1 MSDSGGNL
9 ADGTTE
15 VSDNAVSPTT
25 ELRKRRSTRIV
36 QAVPLLVTGVD
47 ALGRPFTERTSTLI
61 INCHGCRYQSKHYVL
76 KNMWVSL
83 EVPHSE
89 AGQAARTVRGRVAWI
104 QRPRTVR
111 QLFQVALELEIPG
124 NAWSIAFPPE
134 DWFSFPDRTSQVL
147 GAAANAP
154 EPAASSGAASS
165 ELEFSLPLADADLPP
180 AMGADNLRVMPAPGS
195 ATDASLQLARQV
207 ARLLADAKQQI
218 QAAAREAATHA
229 VSAESRASFDQW
241 EQKFAAARTEVANE
255 ASRAIERIRR
265 EADECTRSA
274 NAAAAE
280 VLRDELP
287 RWLAPQLEQLTRDL
301 TSHLSQE
308 GATQRGEHAQ
318 QLATAAEGLQAICGQ
333 AEETA
338 ARLRAQTAE
347 TEAQA
352 AAQREASTR
361 AREESARQRE
371 EAATAER
378 ETLNTTAR
386 QAREELAAA
395 VETARAGW
403 QSHLASELDAAHTR
417 WRSVLE
423 AGFGA
428 AREQAAAS
436 LGEQARDLMSRIE
449 ENSANH
455 FTMLRENAASNSA
468 EVEQRLAALKEALWE
483 QTQRLDGVLAR
494 AQEAIVHLEHFSAR
508 VETVQQQAIGGFQS
522 QLDDVL
528 SLHRNELHRRS
539 ESLFEEINS
548 RIRATFE
555 DASQLAVA
563 QFDQQIQEKIEPH
576 ISRADEAM
584 HRLAGGRSLLDAALT
599 LQQDRIR
606 ASADE
611 AFAESLGRFRENLGS
626 VEQLLQETAQSVN
639 SRNLQE
645 LETRINELKHQAV
658 EDIFKSSEWYEKRA
672 QTQIQASAERAFEQ
686 TAQGLR
692 EKAGEVS
699 AVFASELDHSSRSYV
714 AHTRTQIDD
723 VVREGFDRARTLFAE
738 AADTTSAAFTDEI
751 QRNARTE
758 LDGFI
763 EEVHKSASETRI
775 EFDATRTAMALR
787 VTGEQEGFLR
797 RFQSA
802 LGSVLEANVVEAQQR
817 VQQGFAPLL
826 DSWKS
831 LISGHQA
838 ELGQLFSHLA
848 EDAAEQHR
856 HRLENVST
864 QWMLAT
870 VANLDHQSREI
881 IASITSTAEEK
892 LRATFTEVFSEMAGT
907 LSERLHQIAS
917 SVEPSSSD
925 LKSKAQTASG
935 PS

>member
-1 MSDSGGNL
+1 MNDSGGNL

-15 VSDNAVSPTT
+15 VSDNAVSPST

-36 QAVPLLVTGVD
+36 QAVPLSVTGVD

-89 AGQAARTVRGRVAWI
+89 TGQPPRTVRGRVAWI

-134 DWFSFPDRTSQVL
+134 DWFSFPDPSSHVM
-147 GAAANAP
+147 GAAANGPEAP
-154 EPAASSGAASS
+154 ASSETAAS
-165 ELEFSLPLADADLPP
+165 ELEFSLPLADAELPP

-195 ATDASLQLARQV
+195 TTDASLQLARQV

-241 EQKFAAARTEVANE
+241 EQKFAAARAEVANE

-265 EADECTRSA
+265 EADERSRDA

-301 TSHLSQE
+301 TAHLSQE
-308 GATQRGEHAQ
+308 GATQRSEHAL
-318 QLATAAEGLQAICGQ
+318 QLASAAGSLQSICGQ

-338 ARLRAQTAE
+338 ARLK
-347 TEAQA
+347 AQA
-352 AAQREASTR
+352 AEMEARAAAEREAGAR
-361 AREESARQRE
+361 AQEESTRQRE
-371 EAATAER
+371 ETAAAER
-378 ETLNTTAR
+378 EALQVAAR
-386 QAREELAAA
+386 QAQEQLGSA
-395 VETARAGW
+395 VETVKANW
-403 QSHLASELDAAHTR
+403 QSHLASELDAAHAR
-417 WRSVLE
+417 LQAVLE

-436 LGEQARDLMSRIE
+436 LTEHSRDLMSRVQE
-449 ENSANH
+449 DSANH

-468 EVEQRLAALKEALWE
+468 EVEQRLAALKEALQG

-494 AQEAIVHLEHFSAR
+494 AQEAILQLEHFSSR
-508 VETVQQQAIGGFQS
+508 VETVQLQAIGGFQS

-528 SLHRNELHRRS
+528 ILHRNELHRRS
-539 ESLFEEINS
+539 ESLFEEINA
-548 RIRATFE
+548 RIRSTFE
-555 DASQLAVA
+555 DASHQAVA
-563 QFDQQIQEKIEPH
+563 HFDEQIQAKVEPH

-645 LETRINELKHQAV
+645 LEARINELKHQAV

-672 QTQIQASAERAFEQ
+672 QTQIQAGAEKALEQ
-686 TAQGLR
+686 TAQNFR

-699 AVFASELDHSSRSYV
+699 AVFASELDHSSRSFV

-723 VVREGFDRARTLFAE
+723 VVREGFDRARALFAE

-758 LDGFI
+758 LDGFV
-763 EEVHKSASETRI
+763 EEVHKSAAETRI
-775 EFDATRTAMALR
+775 ELDTTRAAIALR
-787 VTGEQEGFLR
+787 VSGEQEDFLR
-797 RFQSA
+797 RFQGA
-802 LGSVLEANVVEAQQR
+802 LGRVLESSVLEAQQR
-817 VQQGFAPLL
+817 VQQGFAPVL

-831 LISGHQA
+831 LITGHQV
-838 ELGQLFSHLA
+838 ELGQLFSRLA

-856 HRLENVST
+856 HRLEGVST

-881 IASITSTAEEK
+881 IASISSTAEEK

-907 LSERLHQIAS
+907 LSDRLHQIAS
-917 SVEPSSSD
+917 NMETPSSD

-935 PS
+935 QS